1 MVKIIKIAGES
12 LNPLYGDGD
21 FVLVTKIPFI
31 LKRIKSGD
39 IVVFNNSSY
48 GTMIKRV
55 DKYDKNNGEL
65 WVSGTHPDSVDS
77 LEIGPVFTEDLLGKV
92 VLHIRKPG

>member
-39 IVVFNNSSY
+39 IIVFNNSRY
-48 GTMIKRV
+48 GPMIKRV
-55 DKYDKNNGEL
+55 DKYDKNKGEL
-65 WVSGTHPDSVDS
+65 WVSGTHPESVDS

>member
-31 LKRIKSGD
+31 
-39 IVVFNNSSY
+39 
-48 GTMIKRV
+48 
-55 DKYDKNNGEL
+55 
-65 WVSGTHPDSVDS
+65 
-77 LEIGPVFTEDLLGKV
+77 
-92 VLHIRKPG
+92 